1 VNGDYTRSNSNRQE
15 FRRAKRRRIEGVVQ
29 VIDAMTDAVV
39 GRIGNLSE
47 NGMLMIASAPLADD
61 ALYQLRFALPHP
73 RGGTFTVEAGM
84 HALWQDRQNAA
95 GQSWIGLRMISVSE
109 DQLADLRQWLD
120 APGARYD

>member
-47 NGMLMIASAPLADD
+47 NGLLLLAAAPLADD
-61 ALYQLRFALPHP
+61 ARYPSPLAPPTRP
-73 RGGTFTVEAGM
+73 RRTVPFEAGM